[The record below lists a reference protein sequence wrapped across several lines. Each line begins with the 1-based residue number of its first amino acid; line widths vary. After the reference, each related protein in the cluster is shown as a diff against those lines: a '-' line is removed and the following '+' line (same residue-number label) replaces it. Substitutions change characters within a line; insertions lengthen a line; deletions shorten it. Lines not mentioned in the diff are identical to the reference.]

1 MVVNYPLKKVFPM
14 IYKIDDYSKVEKLF
28 NDWPYEN
35 WNTVMNQKV
44 QIFVDD
50 PESPQSAVGCMG
62 AWCFCVGKPNKKL
75 ITQKQKKWFG
85 LFPKDKKW
93 EKLIKECYPDA
104 EMYTRYAI
112 KHDAVFDKERLQSFV
127 EALPEGYELKL
138 IDSKVYDLIKKVDD
152 DDVEELID
160 WFDTKKQFLE
170 QALGYA
176 VIKDG
181 EVVGGAST
189 AYRFPKGIDIEIDIA
204 KKHRRKGLATAAGAK
219 LILDCLERGWRPT
232 WDAANMK
239 SVHLSGKLG
248 YTFNYKYHC
257 FEISPI
263 FFKTIKN
270 PDKSKWE
277 SYCGKYET
285 NFKDFKLK
293 EVWIKDGNLYGRADN
308 EVRRN
313 FKFKFYPI
321 GPNKFGRRD
330 GMAIVTF
337 EDGYLEIEG
346 VKCLKIQ

>member
-1 MVVNYPLKKVFPM
+1 MV
-14 IYKIDDYSKVEKLF
+14 YKIDDYSKVEKLF

-35 WNTVMNQKV
+35 WHTVMNQKV
-44 QIFVDD
+44 RIYVDNPD
-50 PESPQSAVGCMG
+50 SPKSAVGCLG
-62 AWCFCVGKPNKKL
+62 GWCFCVGEPNKKL

-104 EMYTRYAI
+104 EMNTRYAI
-112 KHDAVFDKERLQSFV
+112 KHDAVFDKEKLQSFV
-127 EALPEGYELKL
+127 DNLPEGYELKL

-152 DDVEELID
+152 DDVEYLID
-160 WFDTKKQFLE
+160 WFDNKKQFLE
-170 QALGYA
+170 LGLGYA

-189 AYRFPKGIDIEIDIA
+189 AYRFPKGIDIEIDIL

-239 SVHLSGKLG
+239 SVHLSEKLG

-257 FEISPI
+257 FWISPI

-285 NFKDFKLK
+285 NCKDFKLK
-293 EVWIKDGNLYGRADN
+293 EVWMKDGDLYGRADN

-313 FKFKFYPI
+313 IKFKFYPI
-321 GPNKFGRRD
+321 GLNVFGRRD
-330 GMAIVTF
+330 GNAIVTF
-337 EDGYLEIEG
+337 EKDSYIIDDI
-346 VKCLKIQ
+346 VCKKI